1 LANNHLD
8 LTATDIRI
16 FVPAL
21 DFEQSL
27 RFYNLLGWKIKW
39 QADDN
44 SLAELE
50 LADSRFFLQNY
61 YVKDWANNF
70 MFQVSVNDAAAWYAH
85 VSKNLEAE
93 NFDYARLNPPKK
105 EDYGAITTHV
115 WDPSGVL
122 IHFSQYLDDSAG

>member
-1 LANNHLD
+1 MTENPANLK
-8 LTATDIRI
+8 ATDIRI

-27 RFYNLLGWKIKW
+27 RFYTKLGWTLKW
-39 QADDN
+39 KADDDGM
-44 SLAELE
+44 AELE

-70 MFQVSVNDAAAWYAH
+70 MFQVIVEDAKAWHAH
-85 VSKNLEAE
+85 VTKILEAE
-93 NFDYARLNPPKK
+93 KFDHARLNPPKK
-105 EDYGAITTHV
+105 ESYGALVTHV

-122 IHFSQYLDDSAG
+122 IHFSEYFEKQDS

>member
-1 LANNHLD
+1 MAETQLN

-21 DFEQSL
+21 DFDQSL
-27 RFYNLLGWKIKW
+27 RFYTLLGWQLKYK
-39 QADDN
+39 DD

-50 LADSRFFLQNY
+50 LADSRFWLQNY

-70 MFQVSVNDAAAWYAH
+70 MFQVSVKDAQAWYDH
-85 VSKNLEAE
+85 VSKILEAE
-93 NFDYARLNPPKK
+93 SFDNARLNAPKK

-122 IHFSQYLDDSAG
+122 IHFSQYLNE

>member
-1 LANNHLD
+1 MAETSLN
-8 LTATDIRI
+8 LTATDVRV

-27 RFYNLLGWKIKW
+27 RFYTLLGWTLIMKT
-39 QADDN
+39 DDN

-50 LADSRFFLQNY
+50 LADCRFWLQSY

-70 MFQVSVNDAAAWYAH
+70 MFQVSVKDAAAWYTH
-85 VSKNLEAE
+85 VSKILEAE
-93 NFDYARLNPPKK
+93 KFANARVNPPKQ
-105 EDYGAITTHV
+105 ESYGAITTHV

-122 IHFSQYLDDSAG
+122 IHFSQYLNA

>member
-1 LANNHLD
+1 VAETQLN

-16 FVPAL
+16 FVPAM

-27 RFYNLLGWKIKW
+27 RFYTLLGWQLKYK
-39 QADDN
+39 DG

-50 LADSRFFLQNY
+50 LADCRFWLQNY
-61 YVKDWANNF
+61 YVRDWANNF
-70 MFQVSVNDAAAWYAH
+70 MFQVSVEDAQAWYDH
-85 VSKNLEAE
+85 VSKILEVE
-93 NFDYARLNPPKK
+93 NFDHARLNPPQK

-122 IHFSQYLDDSAG
+122 IHFSQYLDE